1 LREKK
6 LIHNKFNFMFKN
18 HFIIAARNFWRNKTF
33 SIINVAGLSIGISA
47 ALVIFLIVFYEFSY
61 DKFEPDR
68 DRIYR
73 VVLDAKF
80 SGTEGHSA
88 AVPAPL
94 GAAIE
99 NEMTGVEQTAPV
111 FNFQGDAT
119 AKVEIAGAQLD
130 NPVIYK
136 KQSDI
141 VFTNEHYFY
150 ILPFKWV
157 AGSPAA
163 SLKEPFKV
171 VLTQSRAS
179 QYFPSV
185 PVADIIGKQI
195 TYNDD
200 VKVTVSGIVKDL
212 NQTTAFTAAE
222 FISLATISKT
232 NLQDN
237 FMMTVWNDWM
247 AYSRLYVKLAK
258 GTTVQQTEQQF
269 AGLLKKYNKDAN
281 KDAQNTMAFRLQ
293 PLEDMH
299 FNANYAAFD
308 QRLGH
313 KPALY
318 GLLAIA
324 TFLLLLGCINFIN
337 LTTAQ
342 ATQRAK
348 EIGVRKTMGGS
359 RRQLIVQFLS
369 ETFFITLLATI
380 ISIVLTPLLLRAFAG
395 FIPPGLHF
403 DLLHQPYMLLF
414 LLVLTV
420 VVSLLSGLYPALILS
435 GFNPVLVL
443 KGHAVSNSGQ
453 TRKAGVR
460 KGLTIAQFVIAQF
473 FIIGTAMVSKQI
485 NYTLNTDLG
494 FSKEAILFFDTP
506 PRDTVKIHGTQ
517 LLNEIKALPGV
528 AMASRGFLPPATTG
542 GAFTT
547 LSYNNG
553 REDLKPNTQIRWGDP
568 DFLKVYQIKLL
579 AGRNVEE
586 SDSIKEFI
594 VNESYAH
601 AIGFQHAEDALNKYV
616 QFNNKN
622 LPVVGVMKDF
632 HEQSLHSVM
641 GPVVF
646 AGNKGAF
653 YHIKLR
659 ANNADGSLWRNAI
672 AAIQKS
678 FKKVYPEED
687 FNYKF
692 FDDTI
697 ANFYESEQRTAQLLQ
712 WATGLAIFISCLGLL
727 GLVIYT
733 TNTRTKEIGIRKILG
748 ASAANIITILSG
760 DFVKLVMIAFVIA
773 TPIAWWAIYKW
784 LQEFAYRTTI
794 SWWVFVISGFGMLMI
809 ALITL
814 SARIIK
820 TAVANP
826 VKSLRTE

>member
-1 LREKK
+1 M
-6 LIHNKFNFMFKN
+6 NNFHVMFKN
-18 HFIIAARNFWRNKTF
+18 HFTIAARNFWRNKTF
-33 SIINVAGLSIGISA
+33 SMINVAGLSIGISA
-47 ALVIFLIVFYEFSY
+47 ALVIFLIVFYEFSF
-61 DKFEPDR
+61 DKFQPDGE
-68 DRIYR
+68 RIYR
-73 VVLDAKF
+73 VVLDAQV
-80 SGTEGHSA
+80 GGPEGHSG

-94 GAAIE
+94 SAAIE

-111 FNFQGDAT
+111 FQFQGDAT
-119 AKVEIAGAQLD
+119 AKVKIAGTQAN

-136 KQSDI
+136 KQPDI

-150 ILPFKWV
+150 ILPYKWV
-157 AGSPAA
+157 SGSPAA
-163 SLKEPFKV
+163 SLKDPFSV
-171 VLTQSRAS
+171 VLTESRAR

-185 PVADIIGKQI
+185 PAADIIGKQI

-200 VKVTVSGIVKDL
+200 IKVTVSGIVKDL
-212 NQTTAFTAAE
+212 NETTAFTAAE

-247 AYSRLYVKLAK
+247 AYSHVYVKLAK

-269 AGLLKKYNKDAN
+269 SSLLKKYNKDSN
-281 KDAQNTMAFRLQ
+281 KDAENAMAFRLQ
-293 PLEDMH
+293 PLADMH
-299 FNANYAAFD
+299 FNPDYASFD

-324 TFLLLLGCINFIN
+324 TFLLILGCINFIN

-359 RRQLIVQFLS
+359 RRQLIAQFLS

-380 ISIVLTPLLLRAFAG
+380 ISILLTPLLLRTFSG

-403 DLLHQPYMLLF
+403 DLLNQPYLILF
-414 LLVLTV
+414 LFLLTV

-435 GFNPVLVL
+435 AFNPVQVL
-443 KGHAVSNSGQ
+443 KGHAISNSGQ
-453 TRKAGVR
+453 TRKAGIR

-473 FIIGTAMVSKQI
+473 FIMGTAMVGKQI

-494 FSKEAILFFDTP
+494 FNKEAILFFDTP
-506 PRDTVKIHGTQ
+506 GRDTVRQHGVQ

-528 AMASRGFLPPATTG
+528 AMASRGFLPPATEG

-553 REDLKPNTQIRWGDP
+553 REELKPNTQIRWGDP
-568 DFLKVYQIKLL
+568 DFLNVYQIKLL
-579 AGRNVEE
+579 AGRNVEA
-586 SDSIKEFI
+586 SDTIKEFV

-601 AIGFQHAEDALNKYV
+601 AIGFLHAEDALNKYV
-616 QFNNKN
+616 QYNHKN

-646 AGNKGAF
+646 AGNQGAF
-653 YHIKLR
+653 YHVKLR

-697 ANFYESEQRTAQLLQ
+697 ANFYETEQRTAHLLQ

-748 ASAANIITILSG
+748 ASVASIITILSG
-760 DFVKLVMIAFVIA
+760 DFVKLVLMAFVIA
-773 TPIAWWAIYKW
+773 TPVAWWAIYKW
-784 LQEFAYRTTI
+784 LQGFAYRTTV
-794 SWWVFVISGFGMLMI
+794 SWWVFAVSGVVMLLV
-809 ALITL
+809 ALATL
-814 SARIIK
+814 SVQTIR
-820 TAVANP
+820 TALANP